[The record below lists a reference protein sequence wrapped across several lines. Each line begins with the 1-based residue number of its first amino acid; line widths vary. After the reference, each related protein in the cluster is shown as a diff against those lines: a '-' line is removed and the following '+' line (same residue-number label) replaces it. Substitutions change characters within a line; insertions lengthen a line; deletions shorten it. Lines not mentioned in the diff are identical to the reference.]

1 MRFSSEWEKGR
12 PGAFRLLLGII
23 FLLTAGLVVSQLAMA
38 QSAEGAAQGSDS
50 KDSTGIVSAE
60 PDGGMPLKTVQAYRL
75 DQPPKFDG
83 FVDDAIWESVPPATD
98 FTQQN
103 PEEGEPSTERT
114 EVRVAF
120 DQRNLYFGIICFD
133 SEPDNI
139 VVTQNRRDGQL
150 DDTDS
155 VQILLDTYKDGQ
167 NAFIFGTSPTGIE
180 FDAQVSKA
188 GQLRGRSR
196 FGVSRAAAAMNL
208 NWDGVWAV
216 RSQVTA
222 RGWESEIIIP
232 FRTLRYRPGKDQSW
246 GLNISRNIRRRN
258 ELSFWSPVS
267 RAFQF
272 TQIELAGTLNGL
284 EAETHRN
291 LKLLPYAIGGFSQDY
306 NRAENQSKIERN
318 AGLDLKYSLTSG
330 VTLDATFNT
339 DFAQVEVD
347 EEQIN
352 LTRFDLFFPEKRPF
366 FLENSGFFEFGTTR
380 EVEIF
385 FSRRIGIDENRQLVP
400 IDAGARIS
408 GKVGPYQLGFLN
420 MQTREAEGRAPA
432 NNYTVARFTREL
444 PNRSSIGVIGVNR
457 QATTPFEGSAAF
469 NRTFGT
475 DVNIGLGKYANWF
488 SYAAKTKTPELEGAD
503 HAYSSQFEYDDATH
517 RIRAGYLEV
526 GDDFNP
532 EVGFVRRTGFRKP
545 SVEYTYRYYPKN
557 SRIRSWEPYFAL
569 YNWYTLGT
577 NRKESS
583 TQHRHLSTEWQN
595 GGRLGFAWDSQFER
609 LDRPFEVFPGIRVAP
624 GSYQFSQ
631 FIADYKTDPSAALFL
646 TGNVWG
652 GRFYDGTIKSLD
664 FGGGVRRGQ
673 NVTWTATYVKNFIRL
688 PAGNFNTDL
697 VNLRFN
703 WSFTPKSYFQTL
715 SQYNSRTNQIGHNL
729 RLGLLSTSST
739 GFFVVYNTGIATRDF
754 LDPHG
759 VERRTATRA
768 LFVKFNYLLDY

>member
-1 MRFSSEWEKGR
+1 MRLSSEWETGR
-12 PGAFRLLLGII
+12 LGAFRLLLGII

-38 QSAEGAAQGSDS
+38 QSVEGAAQGSDS
-50 KDSTGIVSAE
+50 KGSTGIVSAE
-60 PDGGMPLKTVQAYRL
+60 PDGGAQLKTVQAYRL

-83 FVDDAIWESVPPATD
+83 FVDEAIWESVPPATD
-98 FTQQN
+98 FVQQN
-103 PEEGEPSTERT
+103 PKEGEPSTERT

-120 DQRNLYFGIICFD
+120 DQRNLYFAIICFD

-208 NWDGVWAV
+208 NWDGVWRV

-272 TQIELAGTLNGL
+272 TQIELAGTLYGL
-284 EAETHRN
+284 EAESHRN

-330 VTLDATFNT
+330 LTLDATFNT

-408 GKVGPYQLGFLN
+408 GKVGAYQLGFLN
-420 MQTREAEGRAPA
+420 MQTREADGRTPA
-432 NNYTVARFTREL
+432 NNYTVARFSREL

-469 NRTFGT
+469 NRTFGA

-526 GDDFNP
+526 GHDFNP

-545 SVEYTYRYYPKN
+545 SAEYTYRYYPKN
-557 SRIRSWEPYFAL
+557 SRIRSWQPYLAL
-569 YNWYTLGT
+569 QNWYTLGT
-577 NRKESS
+577 NRKESGFE
-583 TQHRHLSTEWQN
+583 HYHLSTEWQN
-595 GGRLGFAWDSQFER
+595 GGRLGFFWDRKFEH

-631 FIADYKTDPSAALFL
+631 LGVDYKTDPSAVLFL
-646 TGNVWG
+646 TGFVWMG
-652 GRFYDGTIKSLD
+652 GFYEGTIKSLD

-673 NVTWTATYVKNFIRL
+673 NVTWTATYAKNFIRL

-697 VNLRFN
+697 LNLRFN

-715 SQYNSRTNQIGHNL
+715 TQYNSRTNQIGHNL

-759 VERRTATRA
+759 IERRTATRA